1 MDDQGKKMVEMEIVV
16 IKLMHLKGIPRY
28 CSEKMIQQT
37 LPETWAEKDWMNL
50 KAKYHL
56 PFKFSVFS
64 SAYYRNN
71 NARTANGTRYPR
83 ESC

>member
-37 LPETWAEKDWMNL
+37 LPET
-50 KAKYHL
+50 
-56 PFKFSVFS
+56 
-64 SAYYRNN
+64 
-71 NARTANGTRYPR
+71 
-83 ESC
+83 